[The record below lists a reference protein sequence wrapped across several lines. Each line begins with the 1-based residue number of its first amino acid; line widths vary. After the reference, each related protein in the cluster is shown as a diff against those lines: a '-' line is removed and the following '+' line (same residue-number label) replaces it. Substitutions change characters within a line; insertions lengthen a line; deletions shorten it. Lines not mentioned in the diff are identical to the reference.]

1 MRISDWSSDVCSSDL
16 PLHLCDRQQPRGHVP
31 EHRAVERTQP
41 GSSQDLRHMLATARV
56 PPVVNGELGR
66 PGADLFGAELVKGG
80 RRVLVLSEYPAG
92 AAAVAVCGAAAGA
105 PVRTALAGALRRMAK

>member
-41 GSSQDLRHMLATARV
+41 GSSQDLRQMLATARV
-56 PPVVNGELGR
+56 PPVVNGEIGR
-66 PGADLFGAELVKGG
+66 TGADLLGDELQKGG
-80 RRVLVLSEYPAG
+80 RRVLRSEK
-92 AAAVAVCGAAAGA
+92 
-105 PVRTALAGALRRMAK
+105 RRVGKECVSK